1 MLDITCR
8 QCGAIYHADPAHLGK
23 RLRCTQCSSIIVI
36 ENPQSAAV
44 PLKAGDAQPREHSQD
59 VSVNATFRKRS
70 SRRAIYLGASA
81 LIVSSFAVWWWH
93 SQPQVP
99 VADQRGQVGSGVTQ
113 QSDIHESRPEQANST
128 ARNVPPDTERKAVSN
143 PFDKVP
149 PDGKNSFAEAHSEQ
163 SHSASSVSANTLDP
177 RPKHYHSLPSGTR
190 LGDDI
195 GVGGR
200 GKLSISNR
208 TNLDAVARLYDRSTL
223 ETVRWFFVKANGSVT
238 VISIPQGDYVL
249 AYTTGLD
256 WVDSEDAFRW
266 NPSYHEFE
274 TAINYSEQAETDGI
288 RYHEIS
294 VTLHP
299 VMGGNVRTKPIS
311 RADFLKG
318 HRHDPM

>member
-8 QCGAIYHADPAHLGK
+8 QCGAIYHADPAHFGK
-23 RLRCTQCSSIIVI
+23 RLRCTQCGSIIVI
-36 ENPQSAAV
+36 ENPQPAAV
-44 PLKAGDAQPREHSQD
+44 PLKAGNAQPRAHSQD
-59 VSVNATFRKRS
+59 VSVNATVRRPNFRW
-70 SRRAIYLGASA
+70 AIYLVASA

-93 SQPQVP
+93 SRPQTP
-99 VADQRGQVGSGVTQ
+99 VVDHRGQVGSGVTQ
-113 QSDIHESRPEQANST
+113 QSDIHEGRPEEANST
-128 ARNVPPDTERKAVSN
+128 ARKVPPDRERKVVSN

-149 PDGKNSFAEAHSEQ
+149 QDGKNPFAEAHSEQ
-163 SHSASSVSANTLDP
+163 SHTPSSDSANTPDP

-190 LGDDI
+190 LSDDI
-195 GVGGR
+195 GIGGH

-223 ETVRWFFVKANGSVT
+223 ETVRWFFVKANGAVT

-274 TAINYSEQAETDGI
+274 TAITYSEQSDKSRI
-288 RYHEIS
+288 QYDEIS
-294 VTLHP
+294 VTLHT
-299 VMGGNVRTKPIS
+299 VMGGNVRTKSIS

-318 HRHDPM
+318 HRHFP